1 MAVDRTRLNPIDD
14 RPVND
19 IELSEQEI
27 LNKSFDRDYNV
38 LANEI
43 LVLGADNRLK
53 RQGVIATEAA
63 LRALLDSANILREAI
78 YLIHNP
84 PYIDK
89 ANNAIR
95 NVPAGGSIA
104 TITTLTTLANFGTQ
118 PADVT
123 YRINSNNAWA
133 NTVRRTIT

>member
-53 RQGVIATEAA
+53 RQGVIATEST
-63 LRALLDSANILREAI
+63 LQEISNKTIDLDSYAYFGTAEDATFHYIGRQDRDGRWVILRI
-78 YLIHNP
+78 NKTTRDGLY
-84 PYIDK
+84 
-89 ANNAIR
+89 ANG
-95 NVPAGGSIA
+95 VSGM
-104 TITTLTTLANFGTQ
+104 
-118 PADVT
+118 VT
-123 YRINSNNAWA
+123 AWA
-133 NTVRRTIT
+133 NRATQTYREYAEAF

>member
-53 RQGVIATEAA
+53 RQGIIATE
-63 LRALLDSANILREAI
+63 
-78 YLIHNP
+78 
-84 PYIDK
+84 
-89 ANNAIR
+89 
-95 NVPAGGSIA
+95 
-104 TITTLTTLANFGTQ
+104 TTLQSVSDKLGSSYAFWGATGDANHDYIAKEDKDGNWQIMRIAKSNGLATYAIGASNLTTN
-118 PADVT
+118 
-123 YRINSNNAWA
+123 WA
-133 NTVRRTIT
+133 NRVNLTYLTYSEVF